1 MPILLK
7 GCKSDLC
14 AVLSEVSHLPRL
26 CEFTQIVVRFE
37 AKTLLLYTNFKPFIS
52 KSLERVVV
60 KQLNEHFSN
69 ELFTLKSFSQDL
81 ECRMAQKLHQLKSYG
96 LLTINC
102 LACKTLLQHSI
113 SLTKYVT
120 AEIRTHCWYQEY
132 GSESHVS
139 HMQIIVFSCERGAS
153 FHTQKLFREFNR
165 VL

>member
-1 MPILLK
+1 MCSVVWGFSSSSSLWVYKDCGAIWSK
-7 GCKSDLC
+7 NTSIVHQFQTFYFKKSW
-14 AVLSEVSHLPRL
+14 
-26 CEFTQIVVRFE
+26 
-37 AKTLLLYTNFKPFIS
+37 
-52 KSLERVVV
+52 KSSC
-60 KQLNEHFSN
+60 QTLNEHFSN

-132 GSESHVS
+132 CSESHVS
-139 HMQIIVFSCERGAS
+139 HM
-153 FHTQKLFREFNR
+153 
-165 VL
+165 